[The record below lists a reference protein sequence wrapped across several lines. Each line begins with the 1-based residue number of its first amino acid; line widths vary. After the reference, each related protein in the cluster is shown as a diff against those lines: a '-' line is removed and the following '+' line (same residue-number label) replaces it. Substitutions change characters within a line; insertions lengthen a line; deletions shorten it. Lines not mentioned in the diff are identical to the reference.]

1 MTSDTTF
8 PDYLNSF
15 ESLQQHFRAQLEG
28 ITTTAKG
35 KRFAQFVQKLVPQT
49 DIGSDFDLPTLSD
62 RVSGDDGVDLT
73 ATGKADE
80 TQLYVQSKLWVDRA
94 ETVDSVISKFQ
105 AFSRTG
111 VQEGQASL
119 FGANGRKSF
128 FLLVTLSP
136 LAGILDRYKAKEF
149 ASKQFYSQLLQEN
162 RIRFI
167 DGHHILQVLQATYRK
182 LNHIPA
188 NLSLN
193 FETPYIQLDNV
204 FIGVL
209 SSDHLK
215 ALYSEYGDALFFENV
230 RDFLSTRSTG
240 KQGRT
245 SPNNEIIKTIMSN
258 PEKLLPRNNGIVFG
272 AEKVE
277 PGATAN
283 QLVLSNA
290 SVVNGCQT
298 TMCIVEFGNEPSYV
312 LAKVVQTDDAWD
324 ITKSANY
331 QTAVPDIDLELAR
344 FLRPQLVK
352 RAATH
357 FGVQVDDFDS
367 SAFQVV
373 DQIYD
378 RKIAYNET
386 RLLYVGLFSRSP
398 NNVFA
403 SNYTEL
409 VQELIERIYQEPSY
423 EEDIFETLF
432 LLQAASQQG
441 LKESKVTFVH
451 PSYAG
456 MFERLFKDESLP
468 YRCFVS
474 ILALCGAVNTNIAE
488 RENDIDKEY
497 VRVKAFL
504 SDARS
509 VLKNA
514 SDTYSTFY
522 KLAVKLWMQLMLTN
536 DDEAEV
542 RRDMY
547 LRSKQAN
554 FTTMF
559 RKICMEADLAASTSS
574 EKVDGNQPK
583 ATL

>member
-1 MTSDTTF
+1 MKSHPNF

-28 ITTTAKG
+28 ITTTEKG
-35 KRFAQFVQKLVPQT
+35 KRFAQFVQQLVPQT
-49 DIGSDFDLPTLSD
+49 DMGADFDLPTLSE

-73 ATGKADE
+73 AKGKADE
-80 TQLYVQSKLWVDRA
+80 TQLYIQSKLWVDRA
-94 ETVDSVISKFQ
+94 DTVDSVISKFQ
-105 AFSRTG
+105 AFSQTG
-111 VQEGQASL
+111 VHAGQAPL
-119 FGANGRKSF
+119 FGVNGRKSY

-136 LAGILDRYKAKEF
+136 LAGILERYKAKEF
-149 ASKQFYSQLLQEN
+149 ASKQFYSQLLEEN

-167 DGHHILQVLQATYRK
+167 DGHQILQVLQATYRK

-188 NLSLN
+188 TVELN
-193 FETPYIQLDNV
+193 FDTPYIRLENV

-209 SSDHLK
+209 SNDQLK
-215 ALYSEYGDALFFENV
+215 ALYYEYGDALFFENV
-230 RDFLSTRSTG
+230 RDFLSTRFTG

-245 SPNNEIIKTIMSN
+245 SPNNEIIKTIISD

-283 QLVLSNA
+283 QLLLSNA

-298 TMCIVEFGNEPSYV
+298 TMCIVEFAKEQSFV

-352 RAATH
+352 RAASH
-357 FGVQVDDFDS
+357 FGVQVDDFES

-409 VQELIERIYQEPSY
+409 VQEVIERIYQEPSY

-441 LKESKVTFVH
+441 LKESKVTFVN

-488 RENDIDKEY
+488 RESDVDKEY
-497 VRVKAFL
+497 ERVKAFL
-504 SDARS
+504 LQARIL
-509 VLKNA
+509 LKN
-514 SDTYSTFY
+514 TPERYSSFY
-522 KLAVKLWMQLMLTN
+522 KMAVKLWMQLMLTN

-559 RKICMEADLAASTSS
+559 RKICMEADLAA
-574 EKVDGNQPK
+574 
-583 ATL
+583 